1 MKKVFSKKRDD
12 VSFGSLL
19 KDFCL
24 PVSFYLTSIVIFV
37 IAVLF
42 YASILF
48 LNEHYPLSI
57 SEAAFDLGSRLG
69 RIGLLGSLS
78 ALALGL
84 LIPFCMAVLYII
96 VRNHKSKKIDHAK
109 KPVETPTAVL
119 IETKETKNQPTK
131 ITITNKEELKNDFIP
146 YFWKP
151 QTQDGGQDRGFIT
164 LVETLEGGIWIIT
177 DLGRIALILWCS
189 NVVIPKYDDFRAWMK
204 RFFEMLGRQ
213 DCPENPDRGSYKH
226 FYQNGLDKIFPSLVS
241 LYEDRVK
248 KGLARDKPKVLLH
261 PTDTE

>member
-1 MKKVFSKKRDD
+1 MKKVFSKKRND

-24 PVSFYLTSIVIFV
+24 PVSFYLTSIGIFV
-37 IAVLF
+37 VSVLY
-42 YASILF
+42 YASILY
-48 LNEHYPLSI
+48 LNEHYPSSI
-57 SEAAFDLGSRLG
+57 SEAASDLGSRLG
-69 RIGLLGSLS
+69 KIGLLGSLS

-84 LIPFCMAVLYII
+84 LIPFCMAVIYII
-96 VRNHKSKKIDHAK
+96 VRNHKSKKINCTK
-109 KPVETPTAVL
+109 KQVETPTGVS
-119 IETKETKNQPTK
+119 IETKETKNRPSK
-131 ITITNKEELKNDFIP
+131 ITITNKEELKNVFIP

-151 QTQDGGQDRGFIT
+151 QPLDGGQDRGFIT
-164 LVETLEGGIWIIT
+164 LVETLEEGIWSIT

-189 NVVIPKYDDFRAWMK
+189 NVVNPKYDDFRAWMK
-204 RFFEMLGRQ
+204 MFFEMLGRQ

-226 FYQNGLDKIFPSLVS
+226 FYQNGLDKIFPNLVS

-248 KGLARDKPKVLLH
+248 KGLAKDKPKVLLH